1 VYVVVDQY
9 SGEILAD
16 ATPEEGNVADQLWN
30 DASFP
35 LHAGD
40 FLGTPSRVVWFVVG
54 LSPILLTVTGTV
66 MWVVRFRR
74 RRKRAAVISARNA
87 EQIGQ
92 PA

>member
-1 VYVVVDQY
+1 MPT
-9 SGEILAD
+9 G
-16 ATPEEGNVADQLWN
+16 GNVADQLWN

-40 FLGTPSRVVWFVVG
+40 FLGTPSRIVWFIVG
-54 LSPILLTVTGTV
+54 LSPIVLAVTGTV

-74 RRKRAAVISARNA
+74 RRKRAAVISTRNA
-87 EQIGQ
+87 EHIDQ